1 MYYNKYLKYK
11 SKYINLKKQIAGKIN
26 NQTIFSK
33 IISIGYEVEI
43 SGVYPLMINETASKL
58 ENIPTKLNG
67 KSGIVVDINKFSTP
81 ELITSPNILSS
92 NIIFEVGDDDSKL
105 TYFSEEADENDLT
118 IELNDKRYL
127 CDIKPKLKIPHLEI
141 AVTYTKILQCND
153 IIEKTYLNS
162 IELIKKFITSNE
174 KATKLNIYNKFGEKL
189 DMLSMIS
196 NAYLYIKND
205 ATDSHEMALFMP
217 KYFEPN
223 LNSLFFVPQC
233 TIAIKIEN
241 VIDIM
246 LTLENIQEKQYLIN
260 ENDKLFCEAQV
271 YYEDQLNETLHDEM
285 KRCGYTTKI
294 NKIGEYEILLDLKKH
309 IEKICKDIPDMN
321 INKKVFLFLSAYR
334 YKNFLDFML
343 YHETD
348 PHIRERLY
356 KNYCNIYVRHRYH
369 IKHEAYD
376 NTTINP
382 FYNMTV
388 IASIIERYGIS
399 KKLDFYIKFSGYI
412 RHLQTR
418 DLILDYEIDNA
429 STLFDFVDNVVFLE
443 IRNFYQQLYLRNEP
457 KYISAEKKILGFK

>member
-11 SKYINLKKQIAGKIN
+11 KKYIDLKKQHAGKIN

-43 SGVYPLMINETASKL
+43 SGVYPLVINETARKL

-67 KSGIVVDINKFSTP
+67 KSGIVIDINKFSNG
-81 ELITSPNILSS
+81 ELCSPDILSS
-92 NIIFEVGDDDSKL
+92 NIIFEVGDDDANVIN
-105 TYFSEEADENDLT
+105 FSEVADENDLN
-118 IELNDKRYL
+118 IELNDKIYL
-127 CDIKPKLKIPHLEI
+127 SDIKPKLKMSHLEI

-153 IIEKTYLNS
+153 IIEKTYLNC
-162 IELIKKFITSNE
+162 IELIKKFISTNE
-174 KATKLNIYNKFGEKL
+174 LATKFNIFDKFGKKL
-189 DMLSMIS
+189 DIIS
-196 NAYLYIKND
+196 NAYLYLKND
-205 ATDSHEMALFMP
+205 ATDSHEMALFMF
-217 KYFEPN
+217 KYLEPN

-241 VIDIM
+241 VIDLM
-246 LTLENIQEKQYLIN
+246 LTLENIQVKQYVIN
-260 ENDKLFCEAQV
+260 NKDKFGCDGQV
-271 YYEDQLNETLHDEM
+271 YNKDELDKYAHEEM
-285 KRCGYTTKI
+285 KSCGYTTKI

-334 YKNFLDFML
+334 YKNFLNLLRDHKADTPIGEF
-343 YHETD
+343 
-348 PHIRERLY
+348 LY

-382 FYNMTV
+382 FYNMTD

-399 KKLDFYIKFSGYI
+399 KKLNFYIKFSGYI
-412 RHLQTR
+412 RHLQTS
-418 DLILDYEIDNA
+418 DLILDYEIDNE
-429 STLFDFVDNVVFLE
+429 STLFDFVDDVVFLE
-443 IRNFYQQLYLRNEP
+443 IRNFAQQLYLRDNP
-457 KYISAEKKILGFK
+457 TYISGEKKILGFE